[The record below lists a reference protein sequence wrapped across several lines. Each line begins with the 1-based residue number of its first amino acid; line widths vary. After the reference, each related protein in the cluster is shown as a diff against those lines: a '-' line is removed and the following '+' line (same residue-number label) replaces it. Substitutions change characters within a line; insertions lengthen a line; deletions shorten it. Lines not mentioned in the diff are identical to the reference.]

1 MRKLNRDAVTAMIVI
16 EMLTE
21 GVYFDSRR
29 IRGLPV
35 RKGMIYRAL
44 KGLIAAGVVERT
56 RARTKYLL
64 TDAFLYDV
72 RQEVTKVMPRG
83 TFVHH
88 PDLSVFEICG
98 LGDWTAD
105 ELNAYVTKLTQRWM
119 HRNGAPSS

>member
-64 TDAFLYDV
+64 TDAFLDDV